1 MSCEHTSAV
10 LGTASQNN
18 SICRAHAV
26 RALGHEMQHDDALT
40 LSSPRF
46 VCRVTDYRDASA
58 HIIHL
63 FGAAGCTDHGVAPC
77 RWKRTTSTSEAKS
90 IVSDGE
96 QNPEQPSPQTVTRH
110 RRLPRM
116 AKSDPG
122 TVSWQRRRR
131 RGAPRSGRGRRP
143 QRPEKGKEA
152 VLSDV

>member
-63 FGAAGCTDHGVAPC
+63 FGAAGAQTMASRRVDGSGLQAVGSKEHSL
-77 RWKRTTSTSEAKS
+77 RWGAEPGAAIATNSHAS
-90 IVSDGE
+90 
-96 QNPEQPSPQTVTRH
+96 PPPSPY
-110 RRLPRM
+110 
-116 AKSDPG
+116 
-122 TVSWQRRRR
+122 
-131 RGAPRSGRGRRP
+131 GR
-143 QRPEKGKEA
+143 
-152 VLSDV
+152 V

>member
-18 SICRAHAV
+18 SICRAHTV
-26 RALGHEMQHDDALT
+26 RALGHEMQHDALT

-77 RWKRTTSTSEAKS
+77 RWKRATSTSEAKS

-131 RGAPRSGRGRRP
+131 RGALRSPTIGPGKTATTAG
-143 QRPEKGKEA
+143 KGKG
-152 VLSDV
+152 SGTQ